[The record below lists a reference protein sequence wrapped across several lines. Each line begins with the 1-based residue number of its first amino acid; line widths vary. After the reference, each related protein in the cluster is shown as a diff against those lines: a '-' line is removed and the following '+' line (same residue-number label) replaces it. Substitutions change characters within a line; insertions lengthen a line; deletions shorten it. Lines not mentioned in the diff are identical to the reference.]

1 MALARQE
8 QLRTLHKPNRTE
20 RRHLQ
25 RVAKAKQNGSDEL
38 LALIPD
44 FQGRGNRQPRLSE
57 AQEDAIEQVI
67 RDEYLNAREISL
79 KHCHRILEGFCTQQ
93 GIPTPSYPTLIS
105 RSSEEHTSELQSPIR

>member
-67 RDEYLNAREISL
+67 RDEYR
-79 KHCHRILEGFCTQQ
+79 
-93 GIPTPSYPTLIS
+93 
-105 RSSEEHTSELQSPIR
+105 SEEHTSELQSLMRISYAVFCLKKKKPRKY